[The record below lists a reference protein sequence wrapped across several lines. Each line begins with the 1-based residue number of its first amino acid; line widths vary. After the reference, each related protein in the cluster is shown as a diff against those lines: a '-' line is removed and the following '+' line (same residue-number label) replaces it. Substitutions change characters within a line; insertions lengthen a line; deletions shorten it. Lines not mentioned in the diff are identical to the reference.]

1 MTDERRLLL
10 AMHRGHE
17 PSAERLWALL
27 APRLLAY
34 AAAVL
39 PRDQRHAAE
48 DVVQRVFCTVLD
60 RPRRELKK
68 IEDVTAWLF
77 RVTRNTAHNHART
90 EFRERERRSEHNRR
104 GGASTDA
111 QENTRERHG
120 AHDHTDRLHAATAA
134 LPDDQRDALLLRL
147 VGGLTLEQAAA
158 ALGVNRNTLAS
169 RHRAAVHALRAALEQ
184 TTPTGLEAE
193 HA

>member
-1 MTDERRLLL
+1 MTTPEHRLLL

-39 PRDQRHAAE
+39 PRDQRDAAD

-60 RPRRELKK
+60 RPRRELRRV
-68 IEDVTAWLF
+68 EDVTAWLF
-77 RVTRNTAHNHART
+77 RVTRNTALNHTRS
-90 EFRERERRSEHNRR
+90 ERRERGRRAELGAGPGAQAGGPTGPGPVTDERAE
-104 GGASTDA
+104 
-111 QENTRERHG
+111 Q
-120 AHDHTDRLHAATAA
+120 LHAATAS
-134 LPDDQRDALLLRL
+134 LPEEQRDALLLRL
-147 VGGLTLEQAAA
+147 VGGLTVEQAAL
-158 ALGVNRNTLAS
+158 ALAVNRNTLAS
-169 RHRAAVHALRAALEQ
+169 RHRAAVRTLRARLEQ
-184 TTPTGLEAE
+184 GSTGELEAE

>member
-1 MTDERRLLL
+1 MTDEHRLLL

-34 AAAVL
+34 AATVL
-39 PRDQRHAAE
+39 PRDQRDAAD
-48 DVVQRVFCTVLD
+48 DVVQQALCSVLD

-77 RVTRNTAHNHART
+77 RITRNAALNHART
-90 EFRERERRSEHNRR
+90 EQREHDRRGALGGALDPQHAADRIGRSEN
-104 GGASTDA
+104 A
-111 QENTRERHG
+111 
-120 AHDHTDRLHAATAA
+120 DRLHAATAA
-134 LPDDQRDALLLRL
+134 LPAEQRDALLLRL
-147 VGGLTLEQAAA
+147 VGGLTLEQAAI
-158 ALGVNRNTLAS
+158 ALSVNPNTLAS
-169 RHRAAVHALRAALEQ
+169 RHRAAVLALRATLEQ
-184 TTPTGLEAE
+184 TTPGGMEAE